1 MRFLRL
7 FPLVLIFS
15 FLYVSAFAAPPATT
29 TKAAAPASAAMG
41 AVAPAQVLPPEF
53 SGWQVKGA
61 VTKSDDPTVADEV
74 NADVLK
80 EYGFRHLEKATY
92 TRDDGRNVAVK
103 AAVFDDASGAYGA
116 FTYYHSEGMGD
127 ETIGEQAAFLKN
139 RVLFFQG
146 NVLIDAVFDK
156 MSVMSA
162 SQLRQLAGLLPLAE
176 GNKDK
181 PPSLPARLPQRGLQK
196 SSTKY
201 VLGPLALNRI
211 GSPLPSALVDFNSD
225 AEVVIGKYAKSAGDA
240 TLMLIEYP
248 NSQIAA
254 ERLRQ
259 IDASHKVTQQQPG
272 VTTILDLGPF
282 YDTRT
287 GPIIVIAAGPLS
299 KSEARSLMSS
309 VSYEADV
316 TWNENAFVS
325 KKDNVGNF
333 LFNAIVL
340 CGIVVGLA
348 LVAGVAFGGIR
359 LLIKRTLPDSV
370 FDRPEVV
377 EFISLHLEEKSP
389 PVPRER

>member
-92 TRDDGRNVAVK
+92 TRDDGRNVAIK